1 MCFRRK
7 NVSDA
12 SFPIGNFLHRI
23 LIPSEEVRQPLIY
36 QLLLLTTW
44 ILNRLP
50 RAWALALG
58 RLLGSLL
65 YLVLPYR
72 KDVAWHN
79 LSRAFPNIPPHRRR
93 AILNRTYQHF
103 GMVMMDFVRMPAIA
117 AECLGSIVDFDETH
131 VWDAREQGGG
141 AVIMS
146 GHLGNWELTILSIGR
161 WGYPMTTVVIRQRGP
176 GGSFLEAVRNATG
189 SRTISKK
196 TPTRTMLDLLHE
208 GNFLGMAGD
217 QDARKRGVWVTF
229 FGRPSSRPRGPAVF
243 ALRTGAPMLF
253 CWCRLQRGRQYQLDF
268 VPINTENLPRK
279 WDQAVQSLTQR
290 YMDIL
295 EEAIRRNPEQYFW
308 FHRMWKTR
316 PEPVEG
322 TCPEPGRRTCLS
334 KAEGTSRHAR
344 EPDRRH

>member
-1 MCFRRK
+1 L
-7 NVSDA
+7 V
-12 SFPIGNFLHRI
+12 
-23 LIPSEEVRQPLIY
+23 Y
-36 QLLLLTTW
+36 QLLLLITW

-58 RLLGSLL
+58 RLLGAGL
-65 YLVLPYR
+65 YLAMPYR
-72 KDVAWHN
+72 KDVAWTN
-79 LSRAFPNIPPHRRR
+79 LSLALPERSRRQRR

-103 GMVMMDFVRMPAIA
+103 GMVLVDFVRMPAISA
-117 AECLGSIVDFDETH
+117 GRLGSIVDFDETH
-131 VWDAREQGGG
+131 FREARERGSG

-146 GHLGNWELTILSIGR
+146 GHLGNWEMFILAISQ
-161 WGYPMTTVVIRQRGP
+161 WGYPMTTVVVRQRGP

-243 ALRTGAPMLF
+243 ALRTGAPLLF
-253 CWCRLQRGRQYQLDF
+253 CWCRLQRDRQYQLDF

-279 WDQAVQSLTQR
+279 WDQAAQSLTQR
-290 YMDIL
+290 YTDAL
-295 EEAIRRNPEQYFW
+295 EEAIRRHPEQYFW
-308 FHRMWKTR
+308 FHRMWKTQ
-316 PEPVEG
+316 PE
-322 TCPEPGRRTCLS
+322 RS
-334 KAEGTSRHAR
+334 
-344 EPDRRH
+344 